1 MLASADVRPW
11 EQPEGDEV
19 LVTRLLACPFCR
31 ELFDAAEAE
40 RCPSC
45 ELALAPLEDLPPSF
59 EVLEEQAAQW
69 ERDSP
74 EEQRRAWLDLRAGRG
89 MLLAIALA
97 SLASFGFAPW
107 VAISAPTS
115 ELRTGYALAHGPLGW
130 LWGGAAAWLVS
141 SALVVSRRSLREMRG
156 VRAILV
162 VFAAMTATEVVLL
175 ACSSPRGS
183 PSVHYTY
190 EWRWGFYAS
199 FLLSCAG
206 VLAAL
211 GFGRAPRS
219 RAVARV
225 GPNVPPARGQPG
237 SPALATRDAAP
248 TAARTLH

>member
-1 MLASADVRPW
+1 
-11 EQPEGDEV
+11 
-19 LVTRLLACPFCR
+19 VTRLLACPFCR

-69 ERDSP
+69 ERDPP
-74 EEQRRAWLDLRAGRG
+74 EDQRRSWLDLGAGRG
-89 MLLAIALA
+89 LLLAIALA

-115 ELRTGYALAHGPLGW
+115 ESRTGYALAHGPLGW

-141 SALVVSRRSLREMRG
+141 LALVVSRRSLREMRG

-162 VFAAMTATEVVLL
+162 VFAAMTAIEVLLL
-175 ACSSPRGS
+175 ACSSPQGS
-183 PSVHYTY
+183 RSVHYAY
-190 EWRWGFYAS
+190 AWRWGFYAS
-199 FLLSCAG
+199 LVLSCCG

-211 GFGRAPRS
+211 RFGRAATSATATREAAQIRPE
-219 RAVARV
+219 
-225 GPNVPPARGQPG
+225 RGSAEG
-237 SPALATRDAAP
+237 SALATQDAAAS
-248 TAARTLH
+248 AARTLH

>member
-1 MLASADVRPW
+1 M
-11 EQPEGDEV
+11 
-19 LVTRLLACPFCR
+19 TRLLACPFCR
-31 ELFDAAEAE
+31 ELFDAAEAG

-45 ELALAPLEDLPPSF
+45 ELALAPLADLPPSF

-74 EEQRRAWLDLRAGRG
+74 EDQRRGWLNWGAGRG
-89 MLLAIALA
+89 LLLAIALA

-115 ELRTGYALAHGPLGW
+115 ELRTGYALARGPLGW

-183 PSVHYTY
+183 PSLHYVY

-199 FLLSCAG
+199 LLLSCAG
-206 VLAAL
+206 MLAAL
-211 GFGRAPRS
+211 GFGRTPTS
-219 RAVARV
+219 RAAARA
-225 GPNVPPARGQPG
+225 GSNIPPASGPAG
-237 SPALATRDAAP
+237 SATLATRDAAS
-248 TAARTLH
+248 TAAPTLH

>member
-1 MLASADVRPW
+1 M
-11 EQPEGDEV
+11 
-19 LVTRLLACPFCR
+19 TRLLACPFCR

-59 EVLEEQAAQW
+59 EVLEEEAAQW

-74 EEQRRAWLDLRAGRG
+74 ENQRRGWLDLRAGRG
-89 MLLAIALA
+89 LLLAIALA
-97 SLASFGFAPW
+97 SLACFGFAPW
-107 VAISAPTS
+107 VELSAPTLEVRS
-115 ELRTGYALAHGPLGW
+115 GYALAHGPLGW

-141 SALVVSRRSLREMRG
+141 LALVVSRRSLREMRG

-183 PSVHYTY
+183 RLVHYHY

-199 FLLSCAG
+199 LLLSCGG

-211 GFGRAPRS
+211 GFGRAATS
-219 RAVARV
+219 RAATRAASNVA
-225 GPNVPPARGQPG
+225 PASG
-237 SPALATRDAAP
+237 SSESTRLATPDAAE
-248 TAARTLH
+248 TAARRTLH